1 MTTLTIIRGLP
12 GSGKSYI
19 GDALEASDVDTVL
32 IEADMWFDMYNDGA
46 FDANKLQSAHR
57 WCRDMVATNLKDGYN
72 VVVSN
77 TFTRLWE
84 MQPYLD
90 MALELGV
97 QLQVVTVQGNFGSVH
112 GVPQTTQEKMR
123 NRFEPFDLNYW
134 LENHNEAKRS

>member
-12 GSGKSYI
+12 GSGKSYV
-19 GDALEASDVDTVL
+19 GNALYGEYGTL
-32 IEADMWFDMYNDGA
+32 PFEADDWFNVFNKGV
-46 FDANKLQSAHR
+46 FDAKKLQSAHD
-57 WCRDMVATNLKDGYN
+57 WCREQTRAALSKGWS
-72 VVVSN
+72 VVVAN

-123 NRFEPFDLNYW
+123 SRFEPFDLNCW
-134 LENHNEAKRS
+134 LEKHNEAKRS